1 MILLSSLKES
11 ISGILM
17 KISILLLLENTQNKP
32 PNINLLLFTNRNI
45 LSTNKY
51 MGQKK
56 NLELSFLKPHITLR
70 SVRLGG
76 KLTSL

>member
-32 PNINLLLFTNRNI
+32 PNINLLIFTNRNI

-56 NLELSFLKPHITLR
+56 I
-70 SVRLGG
+70 
-76 KLTSL
+76 